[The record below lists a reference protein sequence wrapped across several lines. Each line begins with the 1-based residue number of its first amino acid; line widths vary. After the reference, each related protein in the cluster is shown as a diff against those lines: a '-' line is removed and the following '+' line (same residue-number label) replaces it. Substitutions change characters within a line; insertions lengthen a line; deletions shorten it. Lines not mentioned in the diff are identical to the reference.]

1 MHADRTQ
8 AWFAPADGPLWQVLL
23 FDTAYLLG
31 RNAARARAARRWRL
45 EHHVAAITAPSG
57 SASPAP
63 CIALSPPRPGSARI
77 PICAPPLPDEARTA
91 RSMRFRHTAARR
103 RRCL

>member
-8 AWFAPADGPLWQVLL
+8 AWFAPADGRLWQVLL

-31 RNAARARAARRWRL
+31 RNAARARAARRGRL
-45 EHHVAAITAPSG
+45 EHHVAAMTPPSG

-63 CIALSPPRPGSARI
+63 CICSLTAATR
-77 PICAPPLPDEARTA
+77 ICAHPDLR
-91 RSMRFRHTAARR
+91 AAAA
-103 RRCL
+103 